1 MDILTAMGNGLP
13 YVAINDHKP
22 QRYPPPPS
30 LSPLRVQGRTCHLTW
45 SLLAGARASR
55 GAETAPGDV
64 HITWFCSWGNK
75 FGYGILETF
84 IKCYG
89 MLWNVINKLISES
102 QVLGGSSPKCFGRE
116 VRLVGSSASNASP
129 LRPPAAQL
137 AVSLRSKLLSAVA
150 TPIIESKDWQ
160 IIL

>member
-84 IKCYG
+84 IECYG
-89 MLWNVINKLISES
+89 MLWN
-102 QVLGGSSPKCFGRE
+102 SSPSHRYLE
-116 VRLVGSSASNASP
+116 VLPQSALDVKFDWLEAQRP
-129 LRPPAAQL
+129 TLRHCDP
-137 AVSLRSKLLSAVA
+137 RLLSL
-150 TPIIESKDWQ
+150 Q
-160 IIL
+160 